1 VEAKDA
7 AAEVFYRKF
16 GFRLC
21 DTQTRQ
27 LYLPL
32 GAG

>member
-7 AAEVFYRKF
+7 AAETFYRKC

-21 DTQTRQ
+21 DTQARQ
-27 LYLPL
+27 LNLPL